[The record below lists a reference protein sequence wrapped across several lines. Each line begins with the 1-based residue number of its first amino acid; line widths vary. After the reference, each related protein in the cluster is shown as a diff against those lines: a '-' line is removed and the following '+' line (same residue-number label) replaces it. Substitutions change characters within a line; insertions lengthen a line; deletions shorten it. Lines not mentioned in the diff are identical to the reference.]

1 MKWNANK
8 GAWKILAHIPQK
20 IKIETK
26 EDLTSLYLP
35 KNQTRGQKLY

>member
-8 GAWKILAHIPQK
+8 GAWKILAHIPQ
-20 IKIETK
+20 KIETK